1 MEIMEY
7 LDIYDEQGNWLGKEK
22 RSIVHQDALWHK
34 TVHCWLYDKSGNVFF
49 QVRKEEGTLYTTAS
63 GHILAGE
70 TIQEGFAREMK
81 EELGIE
87 IDASDAIEVN
97 VVPFIMDRINQ
108 NGSVFRDR
116 AFANVYLDLYEGD
129 YQDFELDSNE
139 VSALVLVN
147 AKEVYEMFLKKQG
160 EVVGKVITCQENFN
174 DVREQV
180 IRFSDFLVNPH
191 ETAMGKYGMILEKVI
206 SMTE

>member
-22 RSIVHQDALWHK
+22 RSIVHRDAMWHK

-87 IDASDAIEVN
+87 IDARDAIEVN

-174 DVREQV
+174 EVREQV
-180 IRFSDFLVNPH
+180 IHFSDFLVNPQ
-191 ETAMGKYGMILEKVI
+191 ETAIGKYGMILEKVI

>member
-1 MEIMEY
+1 MEY

-22 RSIVHQDALWHK
+22 RSIVHRDAMWHK

-87 IDASDAIEVN
+87 IDARDAIEVN

-180 IRFSDFLVNPH
+180 IRFSDFLVNPQ

>member
-1 MEIMEY
+1 MEY

-180 IRFSDFLVNPH
+180 IRFSDFLVNPQ
-191 ETAMGKYGMILEKVI
+191 ETAMGKYGMILDKVI

>member
-1 MEIMEY
+1 MEY

-22 RSIVHQDALWHK
+22 RSIVHRDAMWHK

-87 IDASDAIEVN
+87 IDARDAIEVN

-174 DVREQV
+174 EVREQV
-180 IRFSDFLVNPH
+180 IRFYDFLVNPQ

>member
-22 RSIVHQDALWHK
+22 RSIVHRDAMWHK

-87 IDASDAIEVN
+87 IDARDAIEVN

-116 AFANVYLDLYEGD
+116 AFANVYLYLYEGD

-174 DVREQV
+174 EVREQV
-180 IRFSDFLVNPH
+180 IRFYDFLVNPQ